1 MRILAKEIFS
11 RCEVK
16 YTLSTA
22 QKDILINAISEYM
35 DPDKYNI
42 GGKFYTISNIYYDTD
57 DNYLIQKSAA
67 KPKYKEKLRLR
78 GYGVPKPGDLV
89 FLEIKKK
96 FKGVVNKRRTRL
108 EIEEAKKNISDV
120 LFKAELQAKQI
131 LEDAKTKAIEERQ
144 EIDAQ
149 IEAEKEK
156 LIDAKIELAMLK
168 DKAKD
173 VMAKFTEDITS
184 LQ

>member
-1 MRILAKEIFS
+1 MEENISKGFFGLKRVDVENYIADLKKDYEAELKRQNQELLSMKNENAKLNE
-11 RCEVK
+11 R
-16 YTLSTA
+16 L
-22 QKDILINAISEYM
+22 NEYLN
-35 DPDKYNI
+35 DRK
-42 GGKFYTISNIYYDTD
+42 
-57 DNYLIQKSAA
+57 
-67 KPKYKEKLRLR
+67 
-78 GYGVPKPGDLV
+78 
-89 FLEIKKK
+89 
-96 FKGVVNKRRTRL
+96 

-131 LEDAKTKAIEERQ
+131 VEDAKAKAIEERQ

-173 VMAKFTEDITS
+173 IMTKFTDDITN

>member
-1 MRILAKEIFS
+1 M
-11 RCEVK
+11 
-16 YTLSTA
+16 
-22 QKDILINAISEYM
+22 
-35 DPDKYNI
+35 
-42 GGKFYTISNIYYDTD
+42 D
-57 DNYLIQKSAA
+57 DNISKGLFGLKRTDVENYIADLKKDYENALRRQNQELLSMKNENAKLNERLNQYLNDRK
-67 KPKYKEKLRLR
+67 
-78 GYGVPKPGDLV
+78 
-89 FLEIKKK
+89 
-96 FKGVVNKRRTRL
+96 

-131 LEDAKTKAIEERQ
+131 VEDAKAKAIEERQ

-149 IEAEKEK
+149 IEQEKEK

-173 VMAKFTEDITS
+173 IMTKFTDDITN

>member
-1 MRILAKEIFS
+1 MEENISKGLFGLKRADVETYIADLRKDYEAELRIQNQELLNMKTENAKLND
-11 RCEVK
+11 RLNK
-16 YTLSTA
+16 YLS
-22 QKDILINAISEYM
+22 
-35 DPDKYNI
+35 DK
-42 GGKFYTISNIYYDTD
+42 K
-57 DNYLIQKSAA
+57 
-67 KPKYKEKLRLR
+67 
-78 GYGVPKPGDLV
+78 
-89 FLEIKKK
+89 
-96 FKGVVNKRRTRL
+96 

-120 LFKAELQAKQI
+120 LFKAEQQAKQI
-131 LEDAKTKAIEERQ
+131 VEDAKNKAIEERQ

-173 VMAKFTEDITS
+173 IMTKFTDDITS

>member
-1 MRILAKEIFS
+1 MEENISKGLVGLKRADVENYIADLRKDYEAELRRQNQELLNMKTENAKLND
-11 RCEVK
+11 RLNK
-16 YTLSTA
+16 YLS
-22 QKDILINAISEYM
+22 
-35 DPDKYNI
+35 DK
-42 GGKFYTISNIYYDTD
+42 K
-57 DNYLIQKSAA
+57 
-67 KPKYKEKLRLR
+67 
-78 GYGVPKPGDLV
+78 
-89 FLEIKKK
+89 
-96 FKGVVNKRRTRL
+96 

-120 LFKAELQAKQI
+120 LFKAEQQAKQI
-131 LEDAKTKAIEERQ
+131 VEDAKNKAIEERQ

-173 VMAKFTEDITS
+173 IMTKFTDDITS

>member
-1 MRILAKEIFS
+1 MEENISKGLFGLKRTDVENYIAYLKKDYEAELKRQNQELLSMKSENAKLNE
-11 RCEVK
+11 RLNE
-16 YTLSTA
+16 YLS
-22 QKDILINAISEYM
+22 D
-35 DPDKYNI
+35 
-42 GGKFYTISNIYYDTD
+42 
-57 DNYLIQKSAA
+57 
-67 KPKYKEKLRLR
+67 
-78 GYGVPKPGDLV
+78 
-89 FLEIKKK
+89 
-96 FKGVVNKRRTRL
+96 RR

-131 LEDAKTKAIEERQ
+131 IEDAKTKAMEERQ

-173 VMAKFTEDITS
+173 IMTKFTDDITA

>member
-1 MRILAKEIFS
+1 MDENISKGLFGLKRNDVENYIAELKRDYEAELKRQNQELLNMKSENAKLNERLNSYLA
-11 RCEVK
+11 
-16 YTLSTA
+16 
-22 QKDILINAISEYM
+22 D
-35 DPDKYNI
+35 
-42 GGKFYTISNIYYDTD
+42 
-57 DNYLIQKSAA
+57 
-67 KPKYKEKLRLR
+67 
-78 GYGVPKPGDLV
+78 
-89 FLEIKKK
+89 
-96 FKGVVNKRRTRL
+96 RR

-120 LFKAELQAKQI
+120 LFKAEQQAKQI
-131 LEDAKTKAIEERQ
+131 LEDAKAKAIEERQ

-173 VMAKFTEDITS
+173 VMAKFTDDITS

>member
-1 MRILAKEIFS
+1 MEENISKGLFGLKRTDVENYIADLKKDYEAELRRQNQELLSMKTENAKLNE
-11 RCEVK
+11 R
-16 YTLSTA
+16 L
-22 QKDILINAISEYM
+22 NEYLN
-35 DPDKYNI
+35 DRK
-42 GGKFYTISNIYYDTD
+42 
-57 DNYLIQKSAA
+57 
-67 KPKYKEKLRLR
+67 
-78 GYGVPKPGDLV
+78 
-89 FLEIKKK
+89 
-96 FKGVVNKRRTRL
+96 

-131 LEDAKTKAIEERQ
+131 LEDAKAKAIEERQ

-173 VMAKFTEDITS
+173 VMAKFSEDITN

>member
-1 MRILAKEIFS
+1 MEENISKGLFGLKRADVENYIADLKKDYEAELRRQNQELLSMKSENAKLNE
-11 RCEVK
+11 R
-16 YTLSTA
+16 L
-22 QKDILINAISEYM
+22 NEYLN
-35 DPDKYNI
+35 DRK
-42 GGKFYTISNIYYDTD
+42 
-57 DNYLIQKSAA
+57 
-67 KPKYKEKLRLR
+67 
-78 GYGVPKPGDLV
+78 
-89 FLEIKKK
+89 
-96 FKGVVNKRRTRL
+96 

-120 LFKAELQAKQI
+120 LFKAEQQAKQI
-131 LEDAKTKAIEERQ
+131 LEDAKAKAMEERQ